1 MKKAIITLILVIML
15 AVSGCNGIPGRS
27 KEPQTGY
34 KVGNQGLEMR
44 FIPNYPRYR
53 QYDDEPF
60 NVLLEIRNI
69 GSTEVGYGGDSIY
82 LSGFDPGIITGVSTY
97 GKPIPQIEGTGPYN
111 NEGGFDTMEFLGEI
125 YPLKMKK
132 IDKYPATILA
142 TACYGYKTIGSENIC
157 LDPNPYSTTSERKV
171 CTPTSVSFGSQ
182 GAPIAITS
190 VEVEPTPR
198 ITRFKIHISN
208 VGGGAVFKAGIDQ
221 LARCNPY
228 DPRGLEFT
236 EVDYVQLSNV
246 ETTGKTITSSCKP
259 VDNEGNVKLING
271 QATVFCE
278 LGGLG
283 SGPAYSTP
291 LTIELDYGYRSTI
304 STNVEIVQTP

>member
-1 MKKAIITLILVIML
+1 
-15 AVSGCNGIPGRS
+15 
-27 KEPQTGY
+27 
-34 KVGNQGLEMR
+34 MR
-44 FIPNYPRYR
+44 FVPNYPRSR

-60 NVLLEIRNI
+60 SVLIEIKNR
-69 GSTEVGYGGDSIY
+69 GSTEIGYGGDSIY

-97 GKPIPQIEGTGPYN
+97 GKPIPQLEGIGPYN
-111 NEGGFDTMEFLGEI
+111 NEGGFDTMEFSGEI
-125 YPLKMKK
+125 YPLSMKK

-142 TACYGYKTIGSENIC
+142 TACYGYKTVASDNIC
-157 LDPNPYSTTSERKV
+157 IDPNPYSTTSERKV
-171 CTPTSVSFGSQ
+171 CTPTSVTFGTQ
-182 GAPIAITS
+182 GAPIAVNS

-208 VGGGAVFKAGIDQ
+208 VGAGSVFKPGIDQ

-236 EVDYVQLSNV
+236 EVDYVQLAGV
-246 ETTGKTITSSCKP
+246 EVAGKSIAPSCKP
-259 VDNEGNVKLING
+259 VDNEGNVKLVNG
-271 QATVFCE
+271 QATLFCE

-291 LTIELDYGYRSTI
+291 MTIELDYGYRSTI